1 MKIELIQTE
10 ADDKET
16 LRNLLE
22 KYEYEFSQ
30 WTLQDV
36 NNFGL
41 YGYDYLDCYWT
52 QKNRWAFLIK
62 VDGMLAGFAMV
73 NDFPEAPDET
83 ADYTLSEFFV
93 LFKYR
98 HKGVGKAAANMVFD
112 QFRGR
117 WQLKRHPKNLS
128 SVYFWDSV
136 VSDYTGG
143 DYRLLKGC
151 PGTEYEDGTPGDVF
165 LFDNR
170 K

>member
-36 NNFGL
+36 NKFGL

-83 ADYTLSEFFV
+83 ADYTLSEF
-93 LFKYR
+93 
-98 HKGVGKAAANMVFD
+98 
-112 QFRGR
+112 
-117 WQLKRHPKNLS
+117 LS
-128 SVYFWDSV
+128 CLS
-136 VSDYTGG
+136 TGIRVWEKPLLTWCLTSFAG
-143 DYRLLKGC
+143 DGS
-151 PGTEYEDGTPGDVF
+151 
-165 LFDNR
+165 
-170 K
+170 